1 MWMWWATV
9 TRAGKAIPISTSR
22 CSTIDQSGR
31 FKFSN
36 RVTVGICPPVTALEG
51 SHAVLD
57 LLQIFQFD
65 DFGGGNT
72 LTQPLNNVP
81 APFLRC
87 DPTFSPS
94 FGSRGSILGQVGRAL
109 ASLIGP
115 RPLYAST
122 RTALFDL
129 GAGGATHA
137 FTRLTWAL
145 PMTGAIDFGVA
156 PHGRAIAPGTGIKS
170 PYSHA
175 GAT

>member
-1 MWMWWATV
+1 MH
-9 TRAGKAIPISTSR
+9 G
-22 CSTIDQSGR
+22 
-31 FKFSN
+31 
-36 RVTVGICPPVTALEG
+36 VTVGMGLAVDVLEG

-122 RTALFDL
+122 RSTLFDL
-129 GAGGATHA
+129 GAGGSARA
-137 FTRLTWAL
+137 VNPFTSAL
-145 PMTGAIDFGVA
+145 PTTGGLHFSGGPRGSA
-156 PHGRAIAPGTGIKS
+156 HGPCTGL
-170 PYSHA
+170 YFL
-175 GAT
+175 